1 MSLKDDVTSDVAG
14 IITQTWDIRDGT
26 VVPSTS
32 DVALAGGGVNLE
44 ITILYADLA
53 DSTELVLEQDR
64 RVAAKVIKCFLAASS
79 RIIRAFG
86 GDIRSF
92 DGDRVMGIYIGDYKN
107 SNAAKTALKIKW
119 AFDSI
124 IKPKLEMAYPSLAS
138 GSYKLGYGI
147 GVDTSTVLA
156 VRGGIRGNNDLVWVG
171 RAPNVAAKLSTIR
184 EAPYRTY
191 ITADV
196 YKKLSDETKY
206 ATKDGQQV
214 NMWENRSWSQLPG
227 IDLYRSSYHWGL

>member
-1 MSLKDDVTSDVAG
+1 MALKDDVTSDVAG
-14 IITQTWDIRDGT
+14 IISQPWSLRDGT
-26 VVPSTS
+26 IVPSTE
-32 DVALAGGGVNLE
+32 DVALAGGGVNLDV
-44 ITILYADLA
+44 TILYADLA

-92 DGDRVMGIYIGDYKN
+92 DGDRVMGIYIGGSKN

-119 AFDSI
+119 AFDNI
-124 IKPKLEMAYPSLAS
+124 VKPKLETAYPSLAN

-147 GVDTSTVLA
+147 GIDTSTVLA
-156 VRGGIRGNNDLVWVG
+156 VRGGIRGSNDLVWVG
-171 RAPNVAAKLSTIR
+171 RAPNVAAKLSTLR

-196 YKKLSDETKY
+196 YKMLSGETKY
-206 ATKDGQQV
+206 TTKNGQQV
-214 NMWENRSWSQLPG
+214 DMWESRSWTQLPG
-227 IDLYRSSYHWGL
+227 FSLYRSSYHWGL

>member
-1 MSLKDDVTSDVAG
+1 MGLKDDVTSDVAG
-14 IITQTWDIRDGT
+14 IISQAWDIRDGT

-32 DVALAGGGVNLE
+32 DVALAGGGVNLD
-44 ITILYADLA
+44 TAILYADLA
-53 DSTELVLEQDR
+53 DSTELVLEHDP
-64 RVAAKVIKCFLAASS
+64 RVAAEVIKCFLATCS
-79 RIIRAFG
+79 RIIRTFG

-92 DGDRVMGIYIGDYKN
+92 DGDRVMGIYIGNSKN
-107 SNAAKTALKIKW
+107 SNATKTALKIRW
-119 AFDSI
+119 AFDNI
-124 IKPKLEMAYPSLAS
+124 VRPKLEAAYPSLAT

-156 VRGGIRGNNDLVWVG
+156 VRGGIRRNNDLVWVG
-171 RAPNVAAKLSTIR
+171 RAPNAAAKLSTIR

-196 YKKLSDETKY
+196 YNKLSKETKY
-206 ATKDGQQV
+206 STKDGQQV
-214 NMWENRSWSQLPG
+214 DMWELRSWAQLPG